1 MRYFRDLSLLGLY
14 CLLVLFY
21 GNADIKMVAAVL
33 CTVILVCGC
42 YSCTQKY
49 RQMGMLL
56 AYGLTGF
63 WNQDFICFYPVFI
76 YCSVSCR
83 KKIPGILLTAAG
95 VVFYLE
101 KIPAKTL
108 VSLLLGCVIA
118 AFMECNTR
126 KYTTLKEEFRRT
138 KDDSEERNLLLAEK
152 NKMLLEKQDYEIE
165 TAILK
170 ERNRIAREIHDNVG
184 HVLSRS
190 ILLVGAAKAV
200 NKDES
205 MSFVLNGLDESLN
218 SAMNSIR
225 TSVHD
230 LHDDSVNLK
239 EVLMQLAGEF
249 TFCQATLVYDVSD
262 QIPKEVKYCF
272 ISIVKE
278 ALANISRHS
287 NATEVKIT
295 VREHPALFQ
304 LSVED
309 NGKEIKYNKQDREG
323 IGLTN
328 MKERV
333 NGLKGNFRI
342 TTEDGFRIFITVPK
356 DCKQQK

>member
-14 CLLVLFY
+14 CLVALFY
-21 GNADIKMVAAVL
+21 GKSDIKMVAAVL
-33 CTVILVCGC
+33 CTVIMVCGC

-49 RQMGMLL
+49 RQAGILL
-56 AYGLTGF
+56 AYGLSGF
-63 WNQDFICFYPVFI
+63 WNQDFIWFYPVFI
-76 YCSVSCR
+76 YCSMSCGR
-83 KKIPGILLTAAG
+83 RILGILLTIAG
-95 VVFYLE
+95 VLFYSE
-101 KIPAKTL
+101 KISAKIL
-108 VSLLLGCVIA
+108 IYLLLDCIIA
-118 AFMECNTR
+118 AFMEYNTR

-152 NKMLLEKQDYEIE
+152 NKMILEKQDYEIE

-190 ILLVGAAKAV
+190 ILLVGAAKTV
-200 NKDES
+200 NKDEN
-205 MSFVLNGLDESLN
+205 MRFVLNGLDESLN

-249 TFCQATLVYDVSD
+249 TFCQAILVYDVTD

-278 ALANISRHS
+278 ALANVSRHS

-304 LSVED
+304 LSMED
-309 NGKEIKYNKQDREG
+309 NGKEIKYNKQDTEG

-328 MKERV
+328 MQGRV

-342 TTEDGFRIFITVPK
+342 ATEDGFRIFITVPK
-356 DCKQQK
+356 DCE

>member
-14 CLLVLFY
+14 CLVALFY
-21 GNADIKMVAAVL
+21 GKSDIKMVAAVL
-33 CTVILVCGC
+33 CTVIMVCGC

-49 RQMGMLL
+49 RQGILL
-56 AYGLTGF
+56 AYGLSGF
-63 WNQDFICFYPVFI
+63 WNQDFIWFYPVFI
-76 YCSVSCR
+76 YCSMSCGR
-83 KKIPGILLTAAG
+83 RILGILLTIAG
-95 VVFYLE
+95 VLFYSE
-101 KIPAKTL
+101 KISAKIL
-108 VSLLLGCVIA
+108 IYLLLDCIIA
-118 AFMECNTR
+118 AFMEYNTR

-152 NKMLLEKQDYEIE
+152 NKMILEKQDYEIE

-190 ILLVGAAKAV
+190 ILLVGAAK
-200 NKDES
+200 
-205 MSFVLNGLDESLN
+205 
-218 SAMNSIR
+218 

-249 TFCQATLVYDVSD
+249 TFCQAILVYDVTD

-278 ALANISRHS
+278 ALANVSRHS

-304 LSVED
+304 LSMED
-309 NGKEIKYNKQDREG
+309 NGKEIKYNKQDIEG

-328 MKERV
+328 MQERV

-342 TTEDGFRIFITVPK
+342 ATEDGFRIFITVPK
-356 DCKQQK
+356 DCE

>member
-14 CLLVLFY
+14 CLVALFY
-21 GNADIKMVAAVL
+21 GKSDIKMVAAVL
-33 CTVILVCGC
+33 CTVIMVCGC

-49 RQMGMLL
+49 RQAGILL
-56 AYGLTGF
+56 AYGLSGF
-63 WNQDFICFYPVFI
+63 WNQDFIWFYPVFI
-76 YCSVSCR
+76 YCSMSCGR
-83 KKIPGILLTAAG
+83 RILGILLTIAG
-95 VVFYLE
+95 VLFYSE
-101 KIPAKTL
+101 KISAKIL
-108 VSLLLGCVIA
+108 MYLLLDCIIA
-118 AFMECNTR
+118 AFMEYNTR

-152 NKMLLEKQDYEIE
+152 NKIILEKQDYEIE

-190 ILLVGAAKAV
+190 ILLVG
-200 NKDES
+200 
-205 MSFVLNGLDESLN
+205 
-218 SAMNSIR
+218 
-225 TSVHD
+225 
-230 LHDDSVNLK
+230 
-239 EVLMQLAGEF
+239 
-249 TFCQATLVYDVSD
+249 
-262 QIPKEVKYCF
+262 VKCCF

-278 ALANISRHS
+278 ALANVSRHS

-304 LSVED
+304 LSMED
-309 NGKEIKYNKQDREG
+309 NGKEIKYNKQDIEG

-328 MKERV
+328 MQERV

-342 TTEDGFRIFITVPK
+342 ATEDGFRIFITVPK
-356 DCKQQK
+356 DCE

>member
-14 CLLVLFY
+14 CLVILFY
-21 GNADIKMVAAVL
+21 GKSDIKMVAAVL
-33 CTVILVCGC
+33 CAVIMVCGC

-49 RQMGMLL
+49 RQAGILL
-56 AYGLTGF
+56 AYGLSGF
-63 WNQDFICFYPVFI
+63 WNQDFIWFYPAFI
-76 YCSVSCR
+76 YCSMSCGKR
-83 KKIPGILLTAAG
+83 ILGILLTIAG
-95 VVFYLE
+95 VVFYSE
-101 KIPAKTL
+101 KISVKIL
-108 VSLLLGCVIA
+108 MSLLLGCIIA
-118 AFMECNTR
+118 AFMEYNTR
-126 KYTTLKEEFRRT
+126 KYITLKEEFRRT

-152 NKMLLEKQDYEIE
+152 NKMILEKQDYEIE

-190 ILLVGAAKAV
+190 ILLVG
-200 NKDES
+200 
-205 MSFVLNGLDESLN
+205 
-218 SAMNSIR
+218 
-225 TSVHD
+225 
-230 LHDDSVNLK
+230 
-239 EVLMQLAGEF
+239 
-249 TFCQATLVYDVSD
+249 
-262 QIPKEVKYCF
+262 VKYCF

-278 ALANISRHS
+278 ALANVSRHS

-309 NGKEIKYNKQDREG
+309 NGKETKYNKQDREG

-328 MKERV
+328 MQERV

-342 TTEDGFRIFITVPK
+342 ATEDGFRLFITVPK
-356 DCKQQK
+356 DCE